1 MQLSITITTHNNHAT
16 STEAKMA
23 GNRNYDFL
31 MKLLIIGDSDTGKSS
46 CLLRFAEDA
55 FTPSYISTVGIDFKI
70 RTIELDGKRIK
81 LQIWDTAGQER
92 FKTITRAYYRGAHGI
107 LIVFSV
113 LSRDSFEHVKGWFSE
128 VQAHGTGGVSMIL
141 VGNKC
146 DDSEKRQVSTE
157 EGQQLADELGLP
169 FLEVSA
175 LSGVNVEKAFFTV
188 AQDIKRR
195 NMDEASQKAKEG
207 RGVEVGKGEEKSGKC
222 C

>member
-1 MQLSITITTHNNHAT
+1 
-16 STEAKMA
+16 
-23 GNRNYDFL
+23 
-31 MKLLIIGDSDTGKSS
+31 
-46 CLLRFAEDA
+46 
-55 FTPSYISTVGIDFKI
+55 
-70 RTIELDGKRIK
+70 
-81 LQIWDTAGQER
+81 
-92 FKTITRAYYRGAHGI
+92 
-107 LIVFSV
+107 
-113 LSRDSFEHVKGWFSE
+113 
-128 VQAHGTGGVSMIL
+128 MIL

-207 RGVEVGKGEEKSGKC
+207 RGVEVGKGEEKGGKC